1 MQVLPAHNISNTITS
16 KPVLYQIAGSL
27 VHFYGRLDFHQSTDS
42 GLTRWSIISYFL
54 RTSSLAQRS
63 TYQFHQQYRSV
74 SITVEDIIFCDFVFY
89 RVGAAISVE
98 SQKISDV
105 FSKLLFNPLCFLRYE
120 DPKKAPD
127 SWEDAR
133 IATWVELLLLVS
145 RLRFISVEIQLLRL
159 LLR

>member
-1 MQVLPAHNISNTITS
+1 M
-16 KPVLYQIAGSL
+16 
-27 VHFYGRLDFHQSTDS
+27 
-42 GLTRWSIISYFL
+42 
-54 RTSSLAQRS
+54 
-63 TYQFHQQYRSV
+63 
-74 SITVEDIIFCDFVFY
+74 EDIIFCDFVFY